1 MEHDEEH
8 KEEKEVEKIV
18 EKKEEKEELKEN
30 TEEIK
35 KEHNY
40 RENITKKMRENPWVL
55 STFALGVVVLILLI
69 GNFFG
74 GMTGNIISERN
85 AGDYLVDYLSS
96 SGYDG
101 FELEN
106 VKSEDSIY
114 VIETIYEEDSVLFY
128 VTKTGYIIGDK
139 LVSIIPQ
146 DNSNI
151 DSQIQDIPKSDKPE
165 VELFIMTHCPYGT
178 QAEKGFIPAIK
189 ALGNTIDAQI
199 RFVHYFMHEPEETE
213 TPRQVCIR
221 EEQSSKYLD
230 YLECFLED
238 GDYDRCL
245 SKTGINMANL
255 NICLESK
262 AEQYYAEDS
271 ELSEEYG
278 VRGSPTLVINGE
290 IVSSGRDSA
299 SYLNT
304 ICQAFNDAPEECG
317 LELSSASP
325 SPGFGTGTGSETS
338 AQC

>member
-1 MEHDEEH
+1 MEEN
-8 KEEKEVEKIV
+8 I

-30 TEEIK
+30 TKEIK

-40 RENITKKMRENPWVL
+40 GENITKKMRENPWVL
-55 STFALGVVVLILLI
+55 STFALGVLILVLLI

-74 GMTGNIISERN
+74 GMTGGIISERN

-101 FELEN
+101 FEIEN
-106 VKSEDSIY
+106 VNGEGSIY
-114 VIETIYEEDSVLFY
+114 VIETIYEGDSVLFY
-128 VTKTGYIIGDK
+128 VTKTGYIIGNK
-139 LVSIIPQ
+139 LVSIIP
-146 DNSNI
+146 SG
-151 DSQIQDIPKSDKPE
+151 DSSDTKSSTNTQDIPKSDKPE
-165 VELFIMTHCPYGT
+165 VELFVMTHCPYGT
-178 QAEKGFIPAIK
+178 QSEKGFIPAIK

-238 GDYDRCL
+238 GDSDRCL
-245 SKTGINMANL
+245 SKTGINMVNL
-255 NICLESK
+255 NTCLESK
-262 AEQYYAEDS
+262 ADDYYGKDS

-278 VRGSPTLVINGE
+278 VRGSPTLVVKGN

-299 SYLNT
+299 SYLDT
-304 ICQAFNDAPEECG
+304 ICLSFNDAPEECG
-317 LELSSASP
+317 LELSSASL
-325 SPGFGTGTGSETS
+325 SPGFGTGTGSATS